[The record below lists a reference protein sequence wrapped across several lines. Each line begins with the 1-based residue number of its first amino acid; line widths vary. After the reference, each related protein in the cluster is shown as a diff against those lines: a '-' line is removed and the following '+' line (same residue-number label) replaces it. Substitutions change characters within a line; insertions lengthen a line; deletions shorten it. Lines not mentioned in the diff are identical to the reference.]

1 MKQMPM
7 FVMLVVVVAALVGC
21 ASRTKIAQVKTIEAG
36 GQKFDLG
43 GTYDP
48 AGNEL
53 VLTINGD
60 PVMRGSFP
68 PYTPALRLNAT
79 YKNQTFA
86 ASCYFGTILS
96 GGSGKRGIIASR
108 GAGRARQG
116 WRQVRHFGR
125 QCDGGVVLLAF
136 ACFSVARCSGRRIS
150 TWVRSHSTPACV
162 PPALLQW

>member
-1 MKQMPM
+1 MKQVPM
-7 FVMLVVVVAALVGC
+7 FVMLVVVIAALIGC

-48 AGNEL
+48 AANEL

-96 GGSGKRGIIASR
+96 GGSSKRGIIASAVQ
-108 GAGRARQG
+108 GGLGKGGDKCDISAGSA
-116 WRQVRHFGR
+116 
-125 QCDGGVVLLAF
+125 
-136 ACFSVARCSGRRIS
+136 
-150 TWVRSHSTPACV
+150 TE
-162 PPALLQW
+162 ALFF